1 MTVSAQPAGDT
12 HQQGEWLLE
21 ARGLTSGYGE
31 TQVLW
36 GIDLAIRA
44 GESVALIGAN
54 GAGKTTLMRALAG
67 QLNPWDGG
75 IFFEG
80 QDLTRVA
87 AHDRVRLGMVMVP
100 EGRQLFPGMTVTEN
114 LLMGA
119 YVREDGEIEADLERV
134 RELFP
139 ILRER
144 SSQLAG
150 HMSGGE
156 QQMCAIG
163 RALMVKPRL
172 LMIDELSLGLA
183 PVIVDRLMEAIDE
196 IHRGGTTLLIVEQ
209 DVVNATT
216 MAQRGYVIESGRIVL
231 EGTSEMLLKDQR
243 VQDSFIGL

>member
-1 MTVSAQPAGDT
+1 MFTLAGVT
-12 HQQGEWLLE
+12 
-21 ARGLTSGYGE
+21 AGYGR
-31 TQVLW
+31 TVVLRDVHLTVPP
-36 GIDLAIRA
+36 GRV
-44 GESVALIGAN
+44 VALLGAN
-54 GAGKTTLMRALAG
+54 GAGKTTLL
-67 QLNPWDGG
+67 
-75 IFFEG
+75 
-80 QDLTRVA
+80 RVA
-87 AHDRVRLGMVMVP
+87 SGLLRPNSGRLVLDGVDCTGTSPEALCAKGICHVP
-100 EGRQLFPGMTVTEN
+100 EGRGVFPSLTVREN
-114 LLMGA
+114 LRLFGQAGA
-119 YVREDGEIEADLERV
+119 EAAGIERAVDAFPRPGERLE
-134 RELFP
+134 
-139 ILRER
+139 
-144 SSQLAG
+144 QLAG

-216 MAQRGYVIESGRIVL
+216 MAQRGYVMESGQIVL